1 MIKIEVIGHLG
12 ANVEIKS
19 ADGKQFATCRI
30 AHTDK
35 FTDAQ
40 GVVHSTTQWVDV
52 IINAQS
58 KVLPYLVT
66 GTQVFV
72 RGDAN
77 LRVYSSAKD
86 KCMKAGI
93 TIRANEIQLLSS
105 KPKSDEQTKENPS
118 TTTAPYQE
126 HNTDAPW

>member
-40 GVVHSTTQWVDV
+40 GVVHTNTQWVDV

-86 KCMKAGI
+86 KCMKAGL

-105 KPKSDEQTKENPS
+105 KPKSDEQTKENII
-118 TTTAPYQE
+118 
-126 HNTDAPW
+126 DK

>member
-12 ANVEIKS
+12 ANVKIKS
-19 ADGKQFATCRI
+19 AHGKQFATCRV

-40 GVVHSTTQWVDV
+40 GVVLSTTQWVDV

-86 KCMKAGI
+86 KCKKAGL

-105 KPKSDEQTKENPS
+105 KPKSDEQTKES
-118 TTTAPYQE
+118 TNAAPTTNQD
-126 HNTDAPW
+126 HSTDAPF

>member
-35 FTDAQ
+35 YTDAQ
-40 GVVHSTTQWVDV
+40 GIVHSSTQWVDV

-86 KCMKAGI
+86 KCMKAGL

-105 KPKSDEQTKENPS
+105 KPKNDEKTKEIPS
-118 TTTAPYQE
+118 TTTSTTQE
-126 HNTDAPW
+126 HSDDAPW

>member
-12 ANVEIKS
+12 ANVEIKN

-86 KCMKAGI
+86 KCMKAGL
-93 TIRANEIQLLSS
+93 TIRANEILLLSS
-105 KPKSDEQTKENPS
+105 KPKSDEQTKES
-118 TTTAPYQE
+118 TNAAPTTNQD
-126 HNTDAPW
+126 NTTDAPF

>member
-12 ANVEIKS
+12 ANVELKS

-35 FTDAQ
+35 FTDGQ

-52 IINAQS
+52 IINSQS

-86 KCMKAGI
+86 KCMKAGL

-105 KPKSDEQTKENPS
+105 RPKNNEQTEENPNTT
-118 TTTAPYQE
+118 TTTAQE
-126 HNTDAPW
+126 HSNNAPF

>member
-52 IINAQS
+52 IISAQS

-86 KCMKAGI
+86 KCMKAGL

-105 KPKSDEQTKENPS
+105 KPRNDEQTKENTS
-118 TTTAPYQE
+118 TTTATHQE
-126 HNTDAPW
+126 HNTDAPF

>member
-35 FTDAQ
+35 YTDAQ

-58 KVLPYLVT
+58 KVLPYLIT
-66 GTQVFV
+66 GTQVFI

-86 KCMKAGI
+86 KCMKAGL

-105 KPKSDEQTKENPS
+105 KPKSDEQTKESTN
-118 TTTAPYQE
+118 TTTPTTQE
-126 HNTDAPW
+126 HSNDAPW

>member
-19 ADGKQFATCRI
+19 ADGKQFATCRV

-105 KPKSDEQTKENPS
+105 KPKNDEQTTESAN
-118 TTTAPYQE
+118 TTTPTTQE
-126 HNTDAPW
+126 HSNDAPW

>member
-12 ANVEIKS
+12 ANVEIKN

-118 TTTAPYQE
+118 TTIAPHQE
-126 HNTDAPW
+126 HITNAPW

>member
-19 ADGKQFATCRI
+19 ADGKLFATCRI

-86 KCMKAGI
+86 KCMKAGL
-93 TIRANEIQLLSS
+93 TVRANEIQLLSS
-105 KPKSDEQTKENPS
+105 KPRDNEQKDQNTS
-118 TTTAPYQE
+118 ATAKTIQE
-126 HNTDAPW
+126 HTADDPF

>member
-35 FTDAQ
+35 FTDTQ

-58 KVLPYLVT
+58 KVLPYLIT

-86 KCMKAGI
+86 KCMKAGL

-105 KPKSDEQTKENPS
+105 KPKSDEQTKENPG
-118 TTTAPYQE
+118 TTTATIQE
-126 HNTDAPW
+126 HSADAPW

>member
-30 AHTDK
+30 AHTGK

-118 TTTAPYQE
+118 TNTATIQE
-126 HNTDAPW
+126 HSEDAPW

>member
-40 GVVHSTTQWVDV
+40 GVIHSTTQWVDV

-58 KVLPYLVT
+58 KVLPYLIT

-86 KCMKAGI
+86 KCMKAGL

-105 KPKSDEQTKENPS
+105 KTKNDEQTKES
-118 TTTAPYQE
+118 TIAAPTTNQD
-126 HNTDAPW
+126 HSTDAPF